1 MYVDICIHIFIYS
14 CHFIYL
20 FFSVGSE
27 SLPMHKGARVK
38 TIGFEILVE
47 GLKHLSHDLLLE
59 QHPTLNKHCST
70 NVFWQNHVTI

>member
-1 MYVDICIHIFIYS
+1 
-14 CHFIYL
+14 
-20 FFSVGSE
+20 
-27 SLPMHKGARVK
+27 MHKGARVK